1 MPTERDGSEAKRDE
15 IRVWLAQGVDI
26 DVYEPTAESSS
37 YRAVI
42 AEFGLTGEGE
52 TYEEAFDAVIEH
64 FVTFLADLIAED
76 ASLPDRSVWFAK
88 HPRPPD
94 SGYG

>member
-1 MPTERDGSEAKRDE
+1 MPTERDASDAKRDE
-15 IRVWLAQGVDI
+15 IRAWLSPGVDI
-26 DVYEPTAESSS
+26 YVYEPTVESSS

-64 FVTFLADLIAED
+64 FATFLTGLIAE
-76 ASLPDRSVWFAK
+76 ASSLTDRSVWFAE